1 MPKHIILPKPPVLV
15 KEVSPS
21 QATYAIE
28 PLNPGYGVTIANS
41 LRRVM
46 LSSLEG
52 VAITRYNIKG
62 VSHEFTTI
70 PNVLEDVIDIT
81 LNIKALRFN
90 AVIDSPTLL
99 TLKAQGSKV
108 VTGADIKLP
117 GGVTI
122 VNPETPIL
130 TLTSKD
136 AKIEIE
142 LMIENGVGFRKD
154 TEQSAQAEVGLITVD
169 SIFTPVVRVSYDVED
184 TRVGDKTNYNRV
196 IFNITT
202 DGSISPL
209 DVIQKSAAILV
220 EQFSVLAGDS
230 IEPVKKE
237 DVVEDTSASSELETS
252 SIKIE
257 TLDLPQR
264 TIKALNTLGIKN
276 VAQLSQFTK
285 EDLSNIKGLSS
296 ASIKKIIEQIAQYDI
311 TLA

>member
-15 KEVSPS
+15 KEVSSS
-21 QATYAIE
+21 QSIYSIE

-52 VAITRYNIKG
+52 VAVTRYSIKG

-81 LNIKALRFN
+81 LNLKALRFN
-90 AVIDSPTLL
+90 AVIDSPVLL
-99 TLKAQGSKV
+99 TLKAQGAKL
-108 VTGADIKLP
+108 VTGADLKLP

-122 VNPETPIL
+122 VNPDSPIL

-136 AKIEIE
+136 AKIEME
-142 LMIENGVGFRKD
+142 LLIENGVGFRRD
-154 TEQSAQAEVGLITVD
+154 TEQAGQAEVGLIAVD

-196 IFNITT
+196 LFDITT

-209 DVIQKSAAILV
+209 EVIQKSAAILV
-220 EQFSVLAGDS
+220 EQFSVLAGDYF
-230 IEPVKKE
+230 ELEQKEEVVKE
-237 DVVEDTSASSELETS
+237 VDSGLETS
-252 SIKIE
+252 SIKID

-264 TIKALNTLGIKN
+264 TIKALETAGIKN
-276 VAQLSQFTK
+276 VAQLAQFTK
-285 EDLSNIKGLSS
+285 SDLSEIKGLSV
-296 ASIKKIIEQIAQYDI
+296 ASIKKISEQIAQYDI

>member
-15 KEVSPS
+15 KEVSPA
-21 QATYAIE
+21 QATYAID

-52 VAITRYNIKG
+52 VAVTRYNIKG

-99 TLKAQGSKV
+99 TLKAQGAKV

-136 AKIEIE
+136 AKVEIE

-154 TEQSAQAEVGLITVD
+154 TEQAGQAEVGLIAVD

-196 IFNITT
+196 VFNITT

-230 IEPVKKE
+230 LETLTKE
-237 DVVEDTSASSELETS
+237 EIVEETPASSELETS

-257 TLDLPQR
+257 SLDLPQR
-264 TIKALNTLGIKN
+264 TIKALNTLGVKN
-276 VAQLSQFTK
+276 VAQLAQFTK
-285 EDLSNIKGLSS
+285 ADLANIKGLSA
-296 ASIKKIIEQIAQYDI
+296 ASIKKIVEQIAQYDI